1 MIAPWRQIIYLTI
14 IESINSLNQ
23 SLSVSML
30 LYPGKKLLKTILFFC
45 YCSSIVNYKIMR
57 YWEILENVCEEQGFY
72 NCLRQ
77 GFGITPKI
85 WSFCTL
91 EFTVHSALFEPVCF
105 VIVLTKLSL
114 PLFHLFT
121 AQYFLPIICLQIVR
135 NKAECTVNSRVQ
147 KDQILGAIYPVSLS
161 LEFLVQA

>member
-91 EFTVHSALFEPVCF
+91 EFTVHSALFLAVCKQHREEILRSEEMEKRKRKF
-105 VIVLTKLSL
+105 C
-114 PLFHLFT
+114 
-121 AQYFLPIICLQIVR
+121 QNN
-135 NKAECTVNSRVQ
+135 NKANWF
-147 KDQILGAIYPVSLS
+147 K
-161 LEFLVQA
+161 